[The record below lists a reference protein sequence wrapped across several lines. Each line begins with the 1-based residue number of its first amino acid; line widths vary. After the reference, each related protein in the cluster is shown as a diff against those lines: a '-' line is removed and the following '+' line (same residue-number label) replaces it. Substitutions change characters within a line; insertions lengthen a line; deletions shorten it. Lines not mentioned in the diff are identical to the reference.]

1 MKLKILI
8 ILIICIFSFFITSK
22 VLSKVNAV
30 HIINTP
36 LKEIP
41 VATTT
46 TKIKPTSPKVQ
57 RKVVKGVYPHKDEII
72 ATINR
77 ISTEM
82 GYPTPIIAIEIARG
96 ESRFNPNAVGDGH
109 LTCKKT
115 GKPIRSRGVYQINNC
130 AHPNITD
137 AQAFDIEWS
146 TEWTINQL
154 KKGNCRIWTQCPI
167 KSM

>member
-1 MKLKILI
+1 MKLKILL
-8 ILIICIFSFFITSK
+8 ILTFVILSFLITNK
-22 VLSKVNAV
+22 VLSKANAV
-30 HIINTP
+30 HIINP
-36 LKEIP
+36 P
-41 VATTT
+41 SQVATTT
-46 TKIKPTSPKVQ
+46 IKLKPTSPKVQ
-57 RKVVKGVYPHKDEII
+57 RKAVVVSYPHKEEII

-146 TEWTINQL
+146 TRWSINQL
-154 KKGNCRIWTQCPI
+154 KMGNCRIWTMCPI
-167 KSM
+167 KSV